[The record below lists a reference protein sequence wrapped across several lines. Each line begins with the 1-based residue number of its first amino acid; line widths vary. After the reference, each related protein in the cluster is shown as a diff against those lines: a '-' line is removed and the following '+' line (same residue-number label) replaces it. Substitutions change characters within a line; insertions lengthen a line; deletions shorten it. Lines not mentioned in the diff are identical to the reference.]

1 MKPSLFSSSALN
13 LRNLASSMG
22 SFLKSALH
30 GLLAVLLFALLW
42 WLAYLLEWAPAP
54 ALDGVIGAF
63 LPVLRDLGQFA
74 QFNLSHNLP
83 FVLLAAG
90 LFAFYEIAFRRQVA
104 AGLSP
109 AGTLSLFKAASL
121 LLGLFTMAISLYGVL
136 AASGEQGQ
144 DARTLIGSRYFKF
157 GLWVL
162 NAVLMVA
169 RFVWFEHT
177 QPAQT
182 RV

>member
-1 MKPSLFSSSALN
+1 MKPALFPSSALN
-13 LRNLASSMG
+13 VRILASSLG
-22 SFLKSALH
+22 AFLKSALQ

-54 ALDGVIGAF
+54 ALEGLIGAF
-63 LPVLRDLGQFA
+63 LPVLHDLGQFA
-74 QFNLSHNLP
+74 GFNLTHNLP

-90 LFAFYEIAFRRQVA
+90 LFVSYEMAFRRQVA
-104 AGLSP
+104 AGVSP

-136 AASGEQGQ
+136 TVSGEQGQ
-144 DARTLIGSRYFKF
+144 DARALIGSLYFKF

-182 RV
+182 HA